1 MRIVLKFIEEIEI
14 QIIQDIIMKMKYDIF
29 WIAFAFFS
37 AYGIGV
43 FNYIQRTNGGERN
56 PFFDKTSNFEKLC
69 MIISIVFII
78 TLIYKLIIYIL

>member
-14 QIIQDIIMKMKYDIF
+14 QIIQDIAMKYDLF
-29 WIAFAFFS
+29 WIGFAFFS

>member
-14 QIIQDIIMKMKYDIF
+14 QIIQDIVMKYDLF

-56 PFFDKTSNFEKLC
+56 PIFDKTSISEKLC
-69 MIISIVFII
+69 MITSIGFII